1 MFSLTLPDAVL
12 FRVVRATG
20 GRTTCDGNLDARG
33 VRVSLGMIRGVR
45 VSLGIISGVRVS
57 LGITRDAVEEIREGL
72 GIRDR

>member
-12 FRVVRATG
+12 FRVVRTTG

-33 VRVSLGMIRGVR
+33 VRVSLGITR
-45 VSLGIISGVRVS
+45 GVRVS